1 MNTDKNT
8 IAKIEELKGAH
19 DQTMRCEM
27 ISALFAEDA
36 KRLNVTE
43 TEAFRLWMLEHLA
56 NTEQHPAARDAAKI
70 EPHNESV
77 KADELKLGDIVRLE
91 NLGAFHDCIVT
102 NIANGFVHLRRPY
115 MINSD
120 FTYTGGVLTYI
131 GTEDF
136 CIVIGDPRHVLRV
149 QRSNLKEGK

>member
-1 MNTDKNT
+1 MNITKEIHGKMT
-8 IAKIEELKGAH
+8 KLEGAH

-43 TEAFRLWMLEHLA
+43 TEAFRLWILENL
-56 NTEQHPAARDAAKI
+56 AKI
-70 EPHNESV
+70 EPHHESV

-102 NIANGFVHLRRPY
+102 NIANGLVHLRRPY
-115 MINSD
+115 MINAD

-136 CIVIGDPRHVLRV
+136 CIAQSDQRPVLRI
-149 QRSNLKEGK
+149 QHSTLKEGK